1 MILTITRKL
10 VNALIVLLGV
20 SVVVFLLMYL
30 TGDPVA
36 LLLPMDADPEDAELL
51 REALGYNDPIWEQYG
66 RFVGNA
72 VQGDFGESL
81 HHKQPALTL
90 ILERMPATLKLTFS
104 GLMIA
109 LLIAVPLGIITA
121 VNNNTI
127 IDYVGSVAALIG
139 QSLPVFW
146 LGLMLLYLFG
156 VKWRLLPITD
166 QGTWKSLILPAVT
179 VGAYT
184 AATIARLLRSLMLEV
199 MQQDY
204 IKTAKAKGVQKTVVI
219 VKHAL
224 RNALLPVI
232 TILGMQIGVL
242 LGGAVITET
251 IFAWPGVGRLMVQA
265 INTRDIPLVQ
275 AGVFVLASGIVVIN
289 LLTDVVYSILDPRIR
304 YE

>member
-36 LLLPMDADPEDAELL
+36 LLLPMDANPEDAELL

-121 VNNNTI
+121 VHNNTI

-184 AATIARLLRSLMLEV
+184 AATIARLLRSRMLEV

-204 IKTAKAKGVQKTVVI
+204 IKTAKAKGVKKTIVI